1 MSTHRGPLLGA
12 ALALLLVP
20 PIGLEAQ
27 VNADETDY
35 RLEHEDLETRRALPF
50 RIGEHH
56 EFEVRFGRIRAGRAQ
71 LTVANPALVRGVE
84 TMRFDFTVRG
94 GIPLARVDNRMSSW
108 SEVRPFRT
116 LRFEQD
122 LEEVGTER
130 FRRFEI
136 YPEKREVHLAH
147 DGGSEEELPSELP
160 LDDVSFLY
168 YARTLPLEVGDRYYL
183 PHYFRE
189 SGNPVVLEV
198 LRKDEVSVPAGRY
211 RTIVVRPTFQTSGLF
226 GEGGEAEVHFS
237 DDASRVVV
245 KVTSRVS
252 RIGSLHLNL
261 ARDPRLP

>member
-1 MSTHRGPLLGA
+1 MPSRLGA
-12 ALALLLVP
+12 ALAVGLLLLAGAP
-20 PIGLEAQ
+20 SGLAAQ
-27 VNADETDY
+27 GASTHEDY
-35 RLEHEDLETRRALPF
+35 RLNHEDPTVRRALPF
-50 RIGEHH
+50 RVGERHQ
-56 EFEVRFGRIRAGRAQ
+56 FEVRFGRLRAGEAH
-71 LTVANPALVRGVE
+71 LAVAGNERVRGTE
-84 TMRFDFTVRG
+84 AFRFDFMVQG
-94 GIPLARVDNRMSSW
+94 GLPFARVDNRMSSW

-122 LEEVGTER
+122 LEEMGTER
-130 FRRFEI
+130 YRRFEI
-136 YPEKREVHLAH
+136 FPDEGHVRSVHD
-147 DGGSEEELPSELP
+147 DGAADPLPSELP

-168 YARTLPLEVGDRYYL
+168 YARTLPLEVGDRYVL

-198 LRKDEVSVPAGRY
+198 LRRDEVSVPAGRY
-211 RTIVVRPTFQTSGLF
+211 RTIVVRPTFQSSGLF

-261 ARDPRLP
+261 LRDPRRP